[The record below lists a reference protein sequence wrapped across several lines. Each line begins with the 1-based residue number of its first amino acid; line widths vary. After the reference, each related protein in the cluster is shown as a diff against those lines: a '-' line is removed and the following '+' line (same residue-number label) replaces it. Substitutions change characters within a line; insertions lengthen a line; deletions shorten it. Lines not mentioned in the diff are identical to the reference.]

1 MSTLKADTIQNTTG
15 GAVTLTDQIVPKAR
29 VTFNGTGTIAVLD
42 SFNVASIDDDGTGS
56 YGVNVTNSFD
66 NAYHTP
72 VGTCEAA
79 GNYSATEINQIV
91 AGGINSMRTWNNN
104 NTTVDTPRVFVLM
117 TGDLA

>member
-1 MSTLKADTIQNTTG
+1 MTLKVDEIQNTSG

-72 VGTCEAA
+72 VSTCEAY
-79 GNYSATEINQIV
+79 GNYSATEINQVV
-91 AGGINSMRTWNNN
+91 AGGINSMRVWNASH
-104 NTTVDTPRVFVLM
+104 TTTDTPRVFVLM

>member
-1 MSTLKADTIQNTTG
+1 MSTLHCNTVETSSG

-42 SFNVASIDDDGTGS
+42 SFNVASIDDNGTGN

-72 VGTCEAA
+72 VSTCEAA
-79 GNYSATEINQIV
+79 GNYSAAEINQIV
-91 AGGINSMRTWNNN
+91 AGGINSMRTWNND